1 MRAKLRLV
9 GAVAVFTAGL
19 GVAACGPT
27 AAHGSGGPP
36 APRGVQSSR
45 PAAPVVSHSSFPT
58 CRTHALKWTFTLL
71 KAASPAQQP
80 NARLSAVNRGK
91 GGCVF
96 GGYPGVDVH
105 NGKANAVDGV
115 GRGRPAPVTLSKGAG
130 VTIDVRYTPR
140 GTKGASDLCVSES
153 EAVVWAPH
161 DAARAAVPI
170 TDTRH
175 KSAKFRA
182 CGETM
187 LLSPPRHTPGT

>member
-19 GVAACGPT
+19 AVAACGPT
-27 AAHGSGGPP
+27 AAHGTGGPP
-36 APRGVQSSR
+36 PPHSVRSSR
-45 PAAPVVSHSSFPT
+45 PAAPAVSHGSLPT

-71 KAASPAQQP
+71 NAEGPGQQP

-91 GGCVF
+91 DRCVF

-105 NGKANAVDGV
+105 NGKANSVDGV
-115 GRGRPAPVTLSKGAG
+115 GRGRPAPVTLPKGEG
-130 VTIDVRYTPR
+130 VTVDVRYTPR

-153 EAVVWAPH
+153 EAVVRAPQ

-175 KSAKFRA
+175 KTAKFKA